1 MEKIEDLVR
10 SLTLESVGEN
20 RFRGENTG
28 SGPGVIFGGQLMGQ
42 SIVAALAGQE
52 NKYVKTLHTVFPR
65 GGSFDSPVDITV
77 DPMHAGRTFASSTV
91 TITQGDRLITRSIVL
106 LSAHEPDVIRHADSS
121 PVVEPAPTAEGADEW
136 QVKMQSKMQGDVDI
150 HDPDFVAPPDL
161 EAWSRFPGA
170 PDDPAIDQALIAY
183 ATDGFL
189 IATAMLPHKGVS
201 QAQAHDTLSTGVI
214 SHTIT
219 FHEAAPAREW
229 VRIAQHGIYAGHG
242 RAYGRGDIYSADGTL
257 IASFVQDSMIK
268 ERPAGASGL

>member
-1 MEKIEDLVR
+1 MEKVDDLVR
-10 SLTLESVGEN
+10 SLTLESVGPN
-20 RFRGENTG
+20 QFRGDNTG
-28 SGPGVIFGGQLMGQ
+28 HGPGVIFGGQLMGQ

-65 GGSFDSPVDITV
+65 GGSFDAPVEIAV
-77 DPMHAGRTFASSTV
+77 DAMHSGRTFGSSTV

-106 LSAHEPDVIRHADSS
+106 LSAFEPDVIRHADSS
-121 PVVEPAPTAEGADEW
+121 PAVEAAPTDAAAGEW
-136 QVKMQSKMQGDVDI
+136 QVKMQGDVDI

-201 QAQAHDTLSTGVI
+201 QAQAHDTLSTGVV

-219 FHEAAPAREW
+219 FHEAAPARDW
-229 VRIAQHGIYAGHG
+229 VRIAQHSIYAGHG
-242 RAYGRGDIYSADGTL
+242 RAYGRGDIYTADGAL

-268 ERPAGASGL
+268 ERPAGSSGL

>member
-1 MEKIEDLVR
+1 
-10 SLTLESVGEN
+10 
-20 RFRGENTG
+20 
-28 SGPGVIFGGQLMGQ
+28 
-42 SIVAALAGQE
+42 
-52 NKYVKTLHTVFPR
+52 
-65 GGSFDSPVDITV
+65 
-77 DPMHAGRTFASSTV
+77 
-91 TITQGDRLITRSIVL
+91 
-106 LSAHEPDVIRHADSS
+106 
-121 PVVEPAPTAEGADEW
+121 
-136 QVKMQSKMQGDVDI
+136 MQGDVDI

-229 VRIAQHGIYAGHG
+229 VRIAQHSIYAGHG
-242 RAYGRGDIYSADGTL
+242 RAYGRGDIYTADGTL

-268 ERPAGASGL
+268 ERPAGSSGL